1 MNFSTIARYSMM
13 LGLMYA
19 QMGFAQSATD
29 PVIIPLNNLNA
40 FREPGKNWVLSS
52 DAAVDFTKPNDM
64 ISVKGEGVLVND
76 VTKNNQMHLYT
87 KEEFGDLFV
96 ELDFMMAKNSNAGI
110 YFQGRYEIQLL
121 DSWTRLVPTYGDLGG
136 IYSRWSQQKGN
147 FEGTA
152 PVMNVAKAPGLW
164 QHLTVKFRA
173 PRFNEKGEKIANA
186 RFDDIYINGVLV
198 QQEAYVT
205 GPTASSMFGDE
216 KPTGPLVIQ
225 GDHGQVA
232 IKNINYRTKWGSD
245 PGPKGDQYWIP
256 NSPYWETIEPY
267 TVIPDAKPAFIKS
280 FLMHGD
286 VKLTHVLS
294 VGSPNQLNYS
304 YDVKQGALFQIW
316 RGQFLDLAMAWK
328 DRGGMQLAKPL
339 GSVISLSD
347 APAIAVLPSENAA
360 WPDSIP
366 FDNMNN
372 HGYSLDKQRS
382 PTFTY
387 SVDGMN
393 VNDSIVS
400 ALNGE
405 GIVRTISVANAPAN
419 LYGRVTEGK
428 SIVSISE
435 NLFAVNDKSYYIRI
449 DKKFNPVIRQSAK
462 GQEIIVKYNTAIP
475 LTYSII
481 W

>member
-1 MNFSTIARYSMM
+1 MNFSKIARCSLM
-13 LGLMYA
+13 LSLLYCRI
-19 QMGFAQSATD
+19 GFAQSHTD
-29 PVIIPLNNLNA
+29 SVTIPLINLNA
-40 FREPGKNWVLSS
+40 FREPGKNWIVSS

-64 ISVKGEGVLVND
+64 RSVKGEGVLVND
-76 VTKNNQMHLYT
+76 LTRNGQMHLYT
-87 KEEFGDLFV
+87 KEEFGDMHL
-96 ELDFMMAKNSNAGI
+96 ELDFMMAKNSNSGI

-121 DSWTRLVPTYGDLGG
+121 DSWTRLVPTSSDLGG
-136 IYSRWSQQKGN
+136 IYNRWNQQRGN
-147 FEGTA
+147 YEGTA

-164 QHLTVKFRA
+164 QHLSVKFRA
-173 PRFNEKGEKIANA
+173 PRFNDKGVKITDA
-186 RFDDIYINGVLV
+186 RFEEVYINGVLV
-198 QQEAYVT
+198 QQEAFVT
-205 GPTASSMFGDE
+205 GPTGSSMFQDE

-232 IKNINYRTKWGSD
+232 VKNISYRTKWSPEPD
-245 PGPKGDQYWIP
+245 PKGDQYWIP

-267 TVIPDAKPAFIKS
+267 VVTPGAKPAFIKS

-294 VGSPNQLNYS
+294 VGNPTQLNYS
-304 YDVKQGALFQIW
+304 YDVKQGAIFQIW

-339 GSVISLSD
+339 GSVITLSD
-347 APAIAVLPSENAA
+347 APSIAVLADEKSA

-387 SVDGMN
+387 TVDGMD
-393 VNDSIVS
+393 VSDSIVS
-400 ALNGE
+400 ELNGE
-405 GIVRTISVANAPAN
+405 GIVRTISVANAPAS
-419 LYGRVTEGK
+419 LYGRVTKGK
-428 SIVSISE
+428 SIVRISE
-435 NLFAVNDKSYYIRI
+435 NLFAINDKSFYIRI
-449 DKKFNPVIRQSAK
+449 DKKFKPVIRQSAK
-462 GQEIIVKYNTAIP
+462 GQEIIVKYNSAYP